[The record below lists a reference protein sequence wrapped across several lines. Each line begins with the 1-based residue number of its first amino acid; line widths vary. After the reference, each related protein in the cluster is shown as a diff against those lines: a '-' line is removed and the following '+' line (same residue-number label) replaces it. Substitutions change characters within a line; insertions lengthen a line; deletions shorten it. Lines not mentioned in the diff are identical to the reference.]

1 MKKHVIKWGMPIQ
14 TNPPSH
20 AEIQEI
26 LQVINHNAS
35 SKRVFEL
42 YVTEAMLKWLQE
54 NVENICVI
62 LIHNA
67 AFDCI
72 MLPTKTSRPTTLTNC
87 FIAIGIDEETTKRH
101 VSYI

>member
-14 TNPPSH
+14 MDPPSH

-42 YVTEAMLKWLQE
+42 YVTEAMLKWLPE

-62 LIHNA
+62 LIH
-67 AFDCI
+67 
-72 MLPTKTSRPTTLTNC
+72 KTSRPITLANC